1 MMSTSAFI
9 LKCFN
14 KKPDDIDLASVDF
27 PGISS
32 ERLASTVSDIWTLH
46 RASLLKVED
55 EKVLFAG
62 IHIGNVSEFD
72 EIATDPA
79 YVSMKE
85 KVSEAAERS
94 NADPDDFDL
103 LQDYVDSKE
112 NCAFLVVNALEIAYL
127 QAGLEEMSESLR
139 QFKIG
144 YMTVMQ
150 RFPEDFYGELMEFFF
165 QENVRLRDVLDDSRY
180 AEILLEQV
188 ELFVENHQYT
198 YSADLYEKLEALKE
212 SMTDASMGKF
222 RYLEALYLFHLSQEN
237 AEVRF
242 SEAMQYLSE
251 VAPTWET
258 RLINAHSLLYL
269 GILATRKQLWEQA
282 LMHFHSAVEYLAI
295 IPDDQYI
302 YFMSEKSRIYHHL
315 GYVYDGA
322 GQYDEAENYYRR
334 ALDIREELGR
344 YSYKIEGD
352 YAITL
357 GNLAFLYENTKRTAS
372 ADQAFI
378 MSIDV
383 RKHLLPSSPREF
395 LAHYA
400 RIMYSYLYVM
410 RDRADGE
417 TADKYSSL
425 MELCDEAIRIFRYFV
440 QNDHG
445 QEWSQKLAWLLF
457 DRGISYYTA
466 EEDYTKAEAYMKE
479 ALQLRESFIADDAS
493 WIEQASNICFR
504 LGDMFFLKEEYQ
516 TAMEYFRKALNYR
529 RQSSSEGLIINAL
542 NRTAECS
549 SLLGEHSRALE
560 LYFEAMK
567 MASALEDPVDRRVR
581 MAFGKASVGEVY
593 FSMNEYILSRIFYTQ
608 AIDLFSSLSAE
619 YPDDEMFTDSI
630 SACRS
635 WLDDIDSHLIP
646 PRRKSSYLS

>member
-1 MMSTSAFI
+1 MSTLAFI

-32 ERLASTVSDIWTLH
+32 ERLASVVSDIWTLH
-46 RASLLKVED
+46 RASLLKVEG
-55 EKVLFAG
+55 EKVIFAG
-62 IHIGNVSEFD
+62 IHIGDVSEFD
-72 EIATDPA
+72 EIAKDPA
-79 YVSMKE
+79 YISMKE
-85 KVSEAAERS
+85 KASEAAEKS

-103 LQDYVDSKE
+103 LQDYADSKE
-112 NCAFLVVNALEIAYL
+112 NCAFLVVNALERAYL
-127 QAGLEEMSESLR
+127 QAGLEDISESLR

-150 RFPEDFYGELMEFFF
+150 RFPEDFYGELIEYFS
-165 QENVRLRDVLDDSRY
+165 QENTRLREVLDDCRY

-188 ELFVENHQYT
+188 ELFVENHQYA
-198 YSADLYEKLEALKE
+198 YSADLYDQLEALKE
-212 SMTDASMGKF
+212 SMTDNLMGKF
-222 RYLEALYLFHLSQEN
+222 RYLQSLYLFHLSQEN
-237 AEVRF
+237 AETCF

-269 GILATRKQLWEQA
+269 GILATRRQLWEQA
-282 LMHFHSAVEYLAI
+282 LTCFHSAVEHLDV

-322 GQYDEAENYYRR
+322 GQYDEAEKHYIL
-334 ALDIREELGR
+334 ALDIRAELGR

-357 GNLAFLYENTKRTAS
+357 GNLAFLYENTKRPAS
-372 ADQAFI
+372 ADDAFVK
-378 MSIDV
+378 SIDV
-383 RKHLLPSSPREF
+383 RKRLLPTSPREF

-410 RDRADGE
+410 RDRVSDE
-417 TADKYSSL
+417 TGDKYSSL
-425 MELCDEAIRIFRYFV
+425 INLSDEAIRIFRYFV
-440 QNDHG
+440 QNDNA
-445 QEWSQKLAWLLF
+445 QEWSHKLAWLLF

-466 EEDYTKAEAYMKE
+466 EEDYTNAEAYMKE
-479 ALQLRESFIADDAS
+479 ALQMRESFIADDDS
-493 WIEQASNICFR
+493 WIEQASNISFR

-516 TAMEYFRKALNYR
+516 TAKDYFRKALNYR
-529 RQSSSEGLIINAL
+529 RQSSSAGLIINAL
-542 NRTAECS
+542 NRTAECC
-549 SLLGEHSRALE
+549 SLLGEHPRALE

-567 MASALEDPVDRRVR
+567 MASALEDPIDRCIR

-593 FSMNEYILSRIFYTQ
+593 FSMHEYILSRTFYTQ
-608 AIDLFSSLSAE
+608 AIDLFTSLSAE

-635 WLDDIDSHLIP
+635 WLDDIDNHLIP